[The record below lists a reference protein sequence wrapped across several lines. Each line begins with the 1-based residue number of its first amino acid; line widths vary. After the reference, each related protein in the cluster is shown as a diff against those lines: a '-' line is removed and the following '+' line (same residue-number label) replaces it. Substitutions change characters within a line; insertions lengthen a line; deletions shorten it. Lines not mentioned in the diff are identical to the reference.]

1 VVALV
6 PGPSRAPAPMLRPQL
21 FILPPL
27 YLFTASLIPSL
38 AFATPG
44 ESPAVTES
52 GERGVGVEDS
62 DFEELDESIAEAD
75 SSDPV
80 EALPF
85 ETVDLSELEAAARA
99 PREGRVTADVAP
111 SMNPAGVHDP
121 FPDGIKRTLPREVW
135 VPGVIGLGLAGSAVI
150 MSRLALLP
158 DCGNQDDITSCDAPS
173 DGDIGVRGGRV
184 FGAVGF
190 GAGGA
195 VFGAV
200 AGRAFGEWLHQNPR
214 YSLAKKRR
222 IAIGTGATAVVLGT
236 AGVAVGA
243 GLLGSGARQAI
254 DIGQEFE
261 GDTSALSDAEYARL
275 NNGLSEVK
283 RARAGFMVL
292 VAAPTILA
300 TGISLLIHRPRG
312 ARVAVTPAVSPTYA
326 GMSVQV
332 RF

>member
-1 VVALV
+1 MPRLQFSILPAFSLTAACLV
-6 PGPSRAPAPMLRPQL
+6 PSLSFAAPAE
-21 FILPPL
+21 PPL
-27 YLFTASLIPSL
+27 
-38 AFATPG
+38 
-44 ESPAVTES
+44 VTES

-62 DFEELDESIAEAD
+62 DFEELDESIAEA
-75 SSDPV
+75 
-80 EALPF
+80 EASEDADEMPF
-85 ETVDLSELEAAARA
+85 EEVDLSELEAAARA
-99 PREGRVTADVAP
+99 PREDRVTVDAAP

-121 FPDGIKRTLPREVW
+121 FPDGIQRTPPRDVW
-135 VPGVIGLGLAGSAVI
+135 VPGLVGLGLAGSAIV

-158 DCGNQDDITSCDAPS
+158 DCGSQDDITSCDAPT

-200 AGRAFGEWLHQNPR
+200 AGRAFGEWLQHSHR

-222 IAIGTGATAVVLGT
+222 IAIGTGTAAVVLGT
-236 AGVAVGA
+236 AGVAIGA
-243 GLLGSGARQAI
+243 GLLGSGAQRAS
-254 DIGQEFE
+254 DIGREFD
-261 GDTSALSDAEYARL
+261 GVDTSALSDAEYARL

-292 VAAPTILA
+292 VAAPTMLA
-300 TGISLLIHRPRG
+300 TGIAVLVHRPRG
-312 ARVAVTPAVSPTYA
+312 ARVSVTPAVSPTYA
-326 GMSVQV
+326 GMSMRV

>member
-1 VVALV
+1 MVALA
-6 PGPSRAPAPMLRPQL
+6 PAESPPAPMLRPQL
-21 FILPPL
+21 PTLPA
-27 YLFTASLIPSL
+27 FSLLAAALVPSL
-38 AFATPG
+38 AFA
-44 ESPAVTES
+44 SPSEPPVVTES

-62 DFEELDESIAEAD
+62 DFEELDEPIVEAE
-75 SSDPV
+75 STDPA

-85 ETVDLSELEAAARA
+85 ESVDLSELEAAARA
-99 PREGRVTADVAP
+99 PREDRVTADVEP
-111 SMNPAGVHDP
+111 SMNPAGVRDP
-121 FPDGIKRTLPREVW
+121 FPDGIKKTLPREVW
-135 VPGVIGLGLAGSAVI
+135 VPGVVSLGLAGSAIV

-158 DCGNQDDITSCDAPS
+158 DCGSQDDITSCDAPS

-236 AGVAVGA
+236 AGLAVGA
-243 GLLGSGARQAI
+243 GLLGSGAQQAI
-254 DIGQEFE
+254 DIGREFD
-261 GDTSALSDAEYARL
+261 GDTSALEDAEYARL
-275 NNGLSEVK
+275 NDGLSEVK

-292 VAAPTILA
+292 VAAPTMLA
-300 TGISLLIHRPRG
+300 TGISVLIHRPRG
-312 ARVAVTPAVSPTYA
+312 SRLSVTPAMSPTYA
-326 GMSVQV
+326 GMSMRV